1 MPSIVI
7 HVAVA
12 NKVAKNLNMF
22 NKDYMVGAIAP
33 DLSVLVG
40 NERAYSHF
48 CDDFYGA
55 PNIDKFLYKYRKDLN
70 KFFVLGYFVH
80 LYTDYL
86 FETYFVPSFFDEKK
100 DIITK
105 IDGTR
110 FKCNHAGMKQYLY
123 NDYTD
128 LNIKLI
134 NKYKL
139 DFSFLDEEYTSNSND
154 IDEIPMDKISLLYTK
169 TKDIIEK
176 SKEKKNLLFNIKDMI
191 SFIDFSSKLISQK
204 INELLD

>member
-1 MPSIVI
+1 
-7 HVAVA
+7 
-12 NKVAKNLNMF
+12 
-22 NKDYMVGAIAP
+22 
-33 DLSVLVG
+33 
-40 NERAYSHF
+40 
-48 CDDFYGA
+48 
-55 PNIDKFLYKYRKDLN
+55 
-70 KFFVLGYFVH
+70 
-80 LYTDYL
+80 
-86 FETYFVPSFFDEKK
+86 
-100 DIITK
+100 
-105 IDGTR
+105 
-110 FKCNHAGMKQYLY
+110 MKQYLY

-139 DFSFLDEEYTSNSND
+139 DFSFLDEEYTSNDNY